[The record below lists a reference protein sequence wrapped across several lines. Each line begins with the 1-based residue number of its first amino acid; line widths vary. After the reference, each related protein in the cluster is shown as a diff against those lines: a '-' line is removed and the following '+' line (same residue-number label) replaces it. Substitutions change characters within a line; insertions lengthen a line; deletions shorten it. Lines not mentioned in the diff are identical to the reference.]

1 MRKFFKILLLSLL
14 LILFGVSSIY
24 AQQLNQKELFIPK
37 LDYSHFKLDNGLE
50 IYVFEDHKIPLAKFS
65 IWYKVGSI
73 DEPEGIS
80 GISHLLEHTMFLG
93 TESLA
98 KDQVHQLIKSV
109 GGSNNAGTYYDYT
122 TYYEE
127 IPSAKL
133 ELAMAI
139 EADRMRNLKVNPEE
153 FYREREVVKQERRMR
168 VENNIF
174 SSSLEEIQAE
184 AFKESPLHHQV
195 IGWMEDINNITVED
209 IRDYYTRYY
218 APNNGVMV
226 VSGDVDPQEVHTLA
240 QKYYGSYQPQEIKRL
255 EAIEPEQKSER
266 IIKLK
271 KMTQVPIIAMLYKIP
286 KGDHPDMVAINALLD
301 ILVNNSTSRVKTELQ
316 QKKRMILEA
325 GGFTVGLRKP
335 GYALLYT
342 VPMSEGIVY
351 DVRYDFDQE
360 LEKLIEQGIKENEL
374 KIVKK
379 RVLKDLIFSQKDIS
393 SAADTVAT
401 SVVRYN
407 DPTLYQKNIQRL
419 KNLTTKDIIRVAQK
433 YFVRDNRTIG
443 YILPKN

>member
-1 MRKFFKILLLSLL
+1 MRKIFKVLVLSLL
-14 LILFGVSSIY
+14 LILFGVNSIY
-24 AQQLNQKELFIPK
+24 ANQSMKKEIFIPK

-65 IWYKVGSI
+65 IWYKVGSV

-93 TESLA
+93 TDSLG
-98 KDQVHQLIKSV
+98 KNQVHQLVKAV

-127 IPSAKL
+127 VPSAKL

-139 EADRMRNLKVNPEE
+139 EADRMRNLKIDPKE
-153 FYREREVVKQERRMR
+153 FNREKEVVKQERRMR
-168 VENNIF
+168 VENNVF
-174 SSSLEEIQAE
+174 SSSLEEIQAK
-184 AFKESPLHHQV
+184 AFQESSLHHQV
-195 IGWMEDINNITVED
+195 IGWMKDLDNITSDD

-218 APNNGVMV
+218 APNNAVMV
-226 VSGDVDPQEVHTLA
+226 VSGDVNPEEVHNLA
-240 QKYYGSYQPQEIKRL
+240 KKYYGSYQPQEVKRL
-255 EAIEPEQKSER
+255 ETIEPEQKLER
-266 IIKLK
+266 VIKLEK
-271 KMTQVPIIAMLYKIP
+271 VTRVPIIAMLYKIP
-286 KGDHPDMVAINALLD
+286 KGDHPDIVAINALLD

-316 QKKRMILEA
+316 KKKRMILEA

-342 VPMSEGIVY
+342 VPISEGMVY
-351 DVRYDFDQE
+351 DVRYEFDQE
-360 LEKLIEQGIKENEL
+360 LKKLIEQGVQKNEL
-374 KIVKK
+374 EIVKK

-419 KNLTTKDIIRVAQK
+419 KNLTTKDIIRVAKK

-443 YILPKN
+443 YILPKD